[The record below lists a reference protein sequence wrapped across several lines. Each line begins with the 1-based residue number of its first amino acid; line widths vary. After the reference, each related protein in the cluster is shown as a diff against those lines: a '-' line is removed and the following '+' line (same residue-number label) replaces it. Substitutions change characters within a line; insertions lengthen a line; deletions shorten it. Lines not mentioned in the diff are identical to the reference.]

1 MSRPRYEARW
11 RGADYPASPESRAD
25 GVWLRLRSRTPLEG
39 FDEVAPGR
47 WVLPVPAAE
56 CEQVTYVTTVCEWR
70 GVPCVVLGD
79 ENGDENGDLLVEYVG
94 GLAPVAAD
102 LGFGRVER
110 GVHRRPVP
118 RDEVS
123 GLREEIT
130 PVTCV

>member
-11 RGADYPASPESRAD
+11 RGADYPASPESRAE
-25 GVWLRLRSRTPLEG
+25 GVWLRLRSRSPLEG

-47 WVLPVPAAE
+47 WVRPVPAAD
-56 CEQVTYVTTVCEWR
+56 CEQVTYITTVCEWR

-79 ENGDENGDLLVEYVG
+79 EDGELLVEYVG
-94 GLAPVAAD
+94 GLTPVAAD
-102 LGFGRVER
+102 LGFGRIER
-110 GVHRRPVP
+110 GVHRRLVP

-130 PVTCV
+130 LLTCV